1 MRFLIYYSYTDLK
14 GKERLRDNTRKDN
27 SVTEIMNHFMTKMG
41 DAGYTDR
48 SIDQVIEMT
57 PKWRKKERVTNGHL
71 GNGESRLRRGYS
83 RYEKDFIFDHFSVE
97 GPEFCAAELDLKLL
111 SVKAYCARIRRTIL
125 ENRLD
130 LPIEA
135 FTAPVA
141 EEMGVVV

>member
-1 MRFLIYYSYTDLK
+1 MRCLIYYSYTDLK
-14 GKERLRDNTRKDN
+14 GKERLRDNTRKCK
-27 SVTEIMNHFMTKMG
+27 SVSEIMNYYMTKMG
-41 DAGYTDR
+41 DARYTDR

-57 PKWRKKERVTNGHL
+57 PKWRKKERVTNGHHD
-71 GNGESRLRRGYS
+71 GQSRARRGYS

-135 FTAPVA
+135 FTVPVA
-141 EEMGVVV
+141 EEVGVMV

>member
-1 MRFLIYYSYTDLK
+1 MRFLVYYSYTDLK

-27 SVTEIMNHFMTKMG
+27 SVTDVMNYFMTKMG
-41 DAGYTDR
+41 DAGYINR

-57 PKWRKKERVTNGHL
+57 PKWRKKERVTNGHHD
-71 GNGESRLRRGYS
+71 GESRARRGYS

-97 GPEFCAAELDLKLL
+97 GPEYCAAELDLKLL

-135 FTAPVA
+135 FMAPVQIA
-141 EEMGVVV
+141 VGMGV

>member
-1 MRFLIYYSYTDLK
+1 MRFLVYYSYTDLK

-27 SVTEIMNHFMTKMG
+27 SVTDVMNYFMTKMG
-41 DAGYTDR
+41 DAGYTNR

-57 PKWRKKERVTNGHL
+57 PKWRKKERVTNGHHD
-71 GNGESRLRRGYS
+71 GESRARRGYS

-97 GPEFCAAELDLKLL
+97 GPEFCAAELNLKTL
-111 SVKAYCARIRRTIL
+111 SIKAYCARIRRTIL

-135 FTAPVA
+135 FMAPVQIA
-141 EEMGVVV
+141 VGMGV

>member
-1 MRFLIYYSYTDLK
+1 MRCLIYYSYTDLK
-14 GKERLRDNTRKDN
+14 GKERLRDNTRKGN
-27 SVTEIMNHFMTKMG
+27 TVTEIMNHFMTKMG

-48 SIDQVIEMT
+48 SIDEVIVMT
-57 PKWRKKERVTNGHL
+57 PKWRKKERATNGHHD
-71 GNGESRLRRGYS
+71 GESRARRGYS
-83 RYEKDFIFDHFSVE
+83 RYEKDFIFDHFSQE

-141 EEMGVVV
+141 EEVGVVV